1 MKEIA
6 TSCTDESISLMC
18 IAISDVVKYISA
30 DKSLTKEYLLEENSI
45 NQ

>member
-6 TSCTDESISLMC
+6 TPCTDESIALMC

-30 DKSLTKEYLLEENSI
+30 DKSLMKEYLSEKFLI